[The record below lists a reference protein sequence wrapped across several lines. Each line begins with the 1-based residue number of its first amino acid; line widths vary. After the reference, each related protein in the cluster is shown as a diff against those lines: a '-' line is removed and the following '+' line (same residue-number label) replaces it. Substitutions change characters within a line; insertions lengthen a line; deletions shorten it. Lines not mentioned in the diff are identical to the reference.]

1 MPNSLTQQL
10 QQMQNVLNNTSGKAK
25 QSGAAFSELDGKIR
39 VLTAQLQSA
48 STGMGGFAN
57 STEQLRSRMEIMR
70 NLTEQYR
77 TKLEQLRAQ
86 HQAAAA
92 AEGTNAQS
100 TQRYAEQIHRTT
112 TEINRLDQSMANAQT
127 QLNQQTSMLGRFTN
141 GMEGWGHRM
150 QDFGMT
156 MTTTFGTATYG
167 LGRFLKSAV
176 EESMNFEQQMSNI
189 KAVSG
194 ATADTMDTLSQLA
207 VKYGEDTKYSS
218 VEAGKGIEEL
228 IKAGVSLTDIINGGL
243 EGALNL
249 ATAGELDLGDAAQI
263 ASTALNAFKADN
275 LSVTDA
281 ANLLAGAANASA
293 TNVREMQYGLSMVS
307 AVAAGVGL
315 SFKDTSTALALFAQN
330 GLRGSDAG
338 TSLKTML
345 ANLIPKSKE
354 AYELFSELGLIS
366 FDTGKAMQFLSE
378 KGVKPASNSYQDVIG
393 SLEQYAAKQE
403 KAKVGSEKAE
413 KAFQKLTFST
423 GIMHNAFFDA
433 NGNLKGMADIA
444 EVVQMAMQGLTA
456 EQRQSYLYTLF
467 GSDAIRGANIL
478 YKEGADGIKN
488 MYSEMSKVT
497 ALDVATTKMATTKG
511 QIEELS
517 GAYDTLKKTVGDA
530 LLPTVQT
537 LVSTFQTLVDWFNNL
552 DKSTQET
559 IAGTGLLV
567 VAITGVAGVV
577 GVLSLALGALL
588 ANPVALAITGAV
600 VALGLLGAA
609 ALKFSNDSKQASADY
624 EKFGG
629 TVSEGTRKAAGAY
642 IDLKDKAINSMI
654 DLKLRTG
661 EEANQA
667 ADETIKAFQRMTNE
681 VVKELEGKKS
691 EFNKMFSQLMGT
703 VPEGAK
709 ESLEKVKNNIIES
722 INKEIE
728 VATQAEKILE
738 EGIKKYHG
746 DTMKM
751 PKDFAQKFDQ
761 ALQVAD
767 KNVQQFYSKAKEIT
781 SISKE
786 IESGGMLS
794 VDAGRKRFESII
806 KVYDDGVKSL
816 EKQTK
821 GWRDNVEKAFKLG
834 EIKPEERKATLDAIA
849 LYESKHVSDLQT
861 IRGDAFKKLEEHLKA
876 EDASLVFANANK
888 IEAEKKGWAEK
899 TKAYLFGKE
908 TYEEVSNRFNSE
920 QEKAEKDHKE
930 KLLKFE
936 LQYGKSK
943 IESIGMYVG
952 ELQKGTE
959 SSRLLAESMAREID
973 GKMKIDLGPAGQYT
987 IDTFLDKLKKG
998 ELDSTSVATANVN
1011 KLKDVYKVDLSQSGI
1026 ESMQKWI
1033 EGIKNKDTGEVREFL
1048 SKNMKSDTT
1057 IDLGIYGKMT
1067 IDSWIT
1073 GLQNGTLS
1081 FDTVFQFFQ
1090 QTVKNGMKVDA
1101 TAEGQN
1107 NIQTL
1112 INGMQIG
1119 ALTLPQVAQTMG
1131 LDIKSNVQVDL
1142 GEAGQFNVQTLV
1154 QGMQNGS
1161 INAELAAKA
1170 IALLVENGAKLDLTQ
1185 VGFDISQTQANGIT
1199 SNTAPEQA
1207 ATEKKFSVGTI
1218 LGETTDNG
1226 GGNKAGQE
1234 MGDGIMSQRGYI
1246 KGSALDSVAAA
1257 HEGFNTINGK
1267 PAGDKGGVDFASGIR
1282 SQRGFAQGD
1291 AQANAQAAERGFNTI
1306 NGNPFGIKGGNDFA
1320 GGIGS
1325 QKGNAQGNA
1334 QRNAGAAE
1342 QGFNTINGNPF
1353 GIRGGNDFA
1362 NGLGSRQGQ
1371 AKTAGSEV
1379 SSAGES
1385 GLKGSDT
1392 FSLGTHF
1399 SSGFAKGIRDGKG
1412 LAQSAAEALASTAF
1426 TAAQRWL
1433 EVRSPSRKV
1442 KREIGFH
1449 FGTGFA
1455 GGIDSSSNVV
1465 IAAAIQ
1471 MAQTAFSALE
1481 NTINRFNSNNLSG
1494 MMNNSPLRK
1503 YFEAIFE
1510 DGDYL
1515 NDWITHLPVDMRDE
1529 LKKVG
1534 KELEG
1539 YDVNS
1544 GMSENNPVA
1553 RYIRSVLDSGDPFQE
1568 ILEEEFVEKQK
1579 WLDIGKKVSSFRDQI
1594 FKDFYSNTGYENN
1607 KQDFLK
1613 SIFGNISSLSDT
1625 AINRFEAF
1633 GNKVSNVMDTIRD
1646 SMGQKITSN
1655 IDLSVAT
1662 ASIENKLSKVPAAL
1676 SSKFLANS
1684 NFSIPVPSYI
1694 GGVNNSSI
1702 MKQQG
1707 AIMGQDYLNQS
1718 ITGQPIDINLT
1729 QPINLFIDGK
1739 PIYEVV
1745 EKYRVRNEKIRS
1757 MKGR

>member
-1 MPNSLTQQL
+1 MSNVGKTTIQIQSDSSQARRDYESFFRFVENGLKRLEQTARNSDPLKALSSKMQQQTASIIQQLNQLETKATSVFNNISNSSKGQLIPNSLTQQL
-10 QQMQNVLNNTSGKAK
+10 QQMQNALNNTSGKAK
-25 QSGAAFSELDGKIR
+25 QTGAAFNELDGKIR

-48 STGMGGFAN
+48 STGMGGFSN
-57 STEQLRSRMEIMR
+57 STEQLRGRMEIMR
-70 NLTEQYR
+70 NLTDQYR
-77 TKLEQLRAQ
+77 IKLEQLREK
-86 HQAAAA
+86 HRAAAS
-92 AEGTNAQS
+92 AEGENAQS

-112 TEINRLDQSMANAQT
+112 TEINRLDQSMTNAQT
-127 QLNQQTSMLGRFTN
+127 QLNQQTSMIGRFTN
-141 GMEGWGHRM
+141 GMENMGQRM
-150 QDFGMT
+150 QNFGMT

-176 EESMNFEQQMSNI
+176 EESMNFEQQMANI

-194 ATADTMDTLSQLA
+194 ATADTMDELSKLA

-263 ASTALNAFKADN
+263 ASTALNAFRADN

-293 TNVREMQYGLSMVS
+293 TNVKEMQYGLSMVS
-307 AVAAGVGL
+307 AVASGVGL
-315 SFKDTSTALALFAQN
+315 SFKDTTTALALFAQN

-366 FDTGKAMQFLSE
+366 FDTGKAMQYLSE
-378 KGVKPASNSYQDVIG
+378 KGVKPASNSYQDILV
-393 SLEQYAAKQE
+393 SLEEYAAKQA
-403 KAKVGSEKAE
+403 KVKVGSSKAE
-413 KAFQKLTFST
+413 EAFKKLTFST

-467 GSDAIRGANIL
+467 GSDAIRAANIL

-488 MYSEMSKVT
+488 MYGEMSKVT
-497 ALDVATTKMATTKG
+497 ALDVATTKMETTKG

-517 GAYDTLKKTVGDA
+517 GAYDTLKKTIGDA
-530 LLPTVQT
+530 LLPTVKMI
-537 LVSTFQTLVDWFNNL
+537 VSAFQGLVDWFNNL

-567 VAITGVAGVV
+567 VALMGVAGAV
-577 GVLSLALGALL
+577 GILSLALGALL

-600 VALGLLGAA
+600 LGIGLLGAA
-609 ALKFSNDSKQASADY
+609 VLQFSNDSKQATSDY

-654 DLKLRTG
+654 DLQLKTG
-661 EEANQA
+661 EEANKA

-691 EFNKMFSQLMGT
+691 QFNKMFSQLMGT

-709 ESLEKVKNNIIES
+709 ESLEQVKNNIIES

-728 VATQAEKILE
+728 VATEAEKILE

-821 GWRDNVEKAFKLG
+821 GWRENVEKAFKLG

-849 LYESKHVSDLQT
+849 LYEAKHVDDLRT
-861 IRGDAFKKLEEHLKA
+861 IRGDAFKVLEGHLKA
-876 EDASLVFANANK
+876 EDAALVFANANK
-888 IEAEKKGWAEK
+888 LEAEKKGWQEK
-899 TKAYLFGKE
+899 TKAYLFGHE
-908 TYEEVSNRFNSE
+908 TYEEVSQRFYKE
-920 QEKAEKDHKE
+920 QEKAEKDHKD
-930 KLLKFE
+930 KLLAFE

-987 IDTFLDKLKKG
+987 IDTFLEKIKKG
-998 ELDSTSVATANVN
+998 ELDSTAVATANAN

-1033 EGIKNKDTGEVREFL
+1033 EGIKTKDTGEVREFL
-1048 SKNMKSDTT
+1048 SRNMQSDTV
-1057 IDLGIYGKMT
+1057 IDLGIYGKMSM
-1067 IDSWIT
+1067 DSWIT

-1090 QTVKNGMKVDA
+1090 QTVKNGMNVDA
-1101 TAEGQN
+1101 TQEGQN

-1142 GEAGQFNVQTLV
+1142 GESGQFNVQTLV
-1154 QGMQNGS
+1154 QGMQDGS

-1170 IALLVENGAKLDLTQ
+1170 IAELIKNGAKLDLTQ
-1185 VGFDISQTQANGIT
+1185 VGSDTSQTQANGIAGNT
-1199 SNTAPEQA
+1199 SPEIA
-1207 ATEKKFSVGTI
+1207 ATNKKNAVESIIGS
-1218 LGETTDNG
+1218 TTDGG

-1234 MGDGIMSQRGYI
+1234 LGDGIMSKRGFI

-1257 HEGFNTINGK
+1257 HEGFNTINGQ
-1267 PAGDKGGVDFASGIR
+1267 PSGNKGGVDFASGIR
-1282 SQRGFAQGD
+1282 SQKEFARGTAQG
-1291 AQANAQAAERGFNTI
+1291 NAGAAEQGFGTI
-1306 NGNPFGIKGGNDFA
+1306 NGNPLGLKGGNDFA
-1320 GGIGS
+1320 GGLRSTRGTA
-1325 QKGNAQGNA
+1325 QNAA
-1334 QRNAGAAE
+1334 SDVA
-1342 QGFNTINGNPF
+1342 
-1353 GIRGGNDFA
+1353 
-1362 NGLGSRQGQ
+1362 
-1371 AKTAGSEV
+1371 
-1379 SSAGES
+1379 SAGER
-1385 GLKGSDT
+1385 GLKSSDT
-1392 FSLGTHF
+1392 QSLGSHFASGF
-1399 SSGFAKGIRDGKG
+1399 SSGIRSGKS
-1412 LAQSAAEALASTAF
+1412 LAQSAGEALASTAF
-1426 TAAQRWL
+1426 EAARRWL

-1455 GGIDSSSNVV
+1455 AGIGESTRTVV
-1465 IAAAIQ
+1465 TASRNL
-1471 MAQTAFSALE
+1471 AQSAFSMLDRFTDDADGTAFAAPFVNNVSSMTDKVMTHFQTFE
-1481 NTINRFNSNNLSG
+1481 NKLTNAMDNVKDILDQNLSG
-1494 MMNNSPLRK
+1494 DINLDVATENIKKTLNKAQMN
-1503 YFEAIFE
+1503 
-1510 DGDYL
+1510 
-1515 NDWITHLPVDMRDE
+1515 
-1529 LKKVG
+1529 
-1534 KELEG
+1534 
-1539 YDVNS
+1539 
-1544 GMSENNPVA
+1544 
-1553 RYIRSVLDSGDPFQE
+1553 
-1568 ILEEEFVEKQK
+1568 
-1579 WLDIGKKVSSFRDQI
+1579 
-1594 FKDFYSNTGYENN
+1594 
-1607 KQDFLK
+1607 
-1613 SIFGNISSLSDT
+1613 LSDK
-1625 AINRFEAF
+1625 F
-1633 GNKVSNVMDTIRD
+1633 
-1646 SMGQKITSN
+1646 
-1655 IDLSVAT
+1655 LY
-1662 ASIENKLSKVPAAL
+1662 KLDNKVPAL
-1676 SSKFLANS
+1676 SADMPN
-1684 NFSIPVPSYI
+1684 
-1694 GGVNNSSI
+1694 
-1702 MKQQG
+1702 
-1707 AIMGQDYLNQS
+1707 LNQI
-1718 ITGQPIDINLT
+1718 ITAAQPTVSNDREINLT
-1729 QPINLFIDGK
+1729 VNLTSLMDGQ
-1739 PIYEVV
+1739 EVAKIT
-1745 EKYRVRNEKIRS
+1745 EPYTTKIQRRNKEIRDQF
-1757 MKGR
+1757 

>member
-1 MPNSLTQQL
+1 
-10 QQMQNVLNNTSGKAK
+10 
-25 QSGAAFSELDGKIR
+25 
-39 VLTAQLQSA
+39 
-48 STGMGGFAN
+48 
-57 STEQLRSRMEIMR
+57 
-70 NLTEQYR
+70 
-77 TKLEQLRAQ
+77 
-86 HQAAAA
+86 
-92 AEGTNAQS
+92 
-100 TQRYAEQIHRTT
+100 
-112 TEINRLDQSMANAQT
+112 
-127 QLNQQTSMLGRFTN
+127 
-141 GMEGWGHRM
+141 
-150 QDFGMT
+150 
-156 MTTTFGTATYG
+156 
-167 LGRFLKSAV
+167 
-176 EESMNFEQQMSNI
+176 
-189 KAVSG
+189 
-194 ATADTMDTLSQLA
+194 
-207 VKYGEDTKYSS
+207 
-218 VEAGKGIEEL
+218 
-228 IKAGVSLTDIINGGL
+228 
-243 EGALNL
+243 
-249 ATAGELDLGDAAQI
+249 
-263 ASTALNAFKADN
+263 
-275 LSVTDA
+275 
-281 ANLLAGAANASA
+281 
-293 TNVREMQYGLSMVS
+293 
-307 AVAAGVGL
+307 
-315 SFKDTSTALALFAQN
+315 
-330 GLRGSDAG
+330 
-338 TSLKTML
+338 
-345 ANLIPKSKE
+345 
-354 AYELFSELGLIS
+354 
-366 FDTGKAMQFLSE
+366 
-378 KGVKPASNSYQDVIG
+378 
-393 SLEQYAAKQE
+393 
-403 KAKVGSEKAE
+403 
-413 KAFQKLTFST
+413 
-423 GIMHNAFFDA
+423 
-433 NGNLKGMADIA
+433 
-444 EVVQMAMQGLTA
+444 
-456 EQRQSYLYTLF
+456 
-467 GSDAIRGANIL
+467 
-478 YKEGADGIKN
+478 
-488 MYSEMSKVT
+488 
-497 ALDVATTKMATTKG
+497 
-511 QIEELS
+511 
-517 GAYDTLKKTVGDA
+517 
-530 LLPTVQT
+530 
-537 LVSTFQTLVDWFNNL
+537 
-552 DKSTQET
+552 
-559 IAGTGLLV
+559 
-567 VAITGVAGVV
+567 
-577 GVLSLALGALL
+577 
-588 ANPVALAITGAV
+588 
-600 VALGLLGAA
+600 
-609 ALKFSNDSKQASADY
+609 
-624 EKFGG
+624 
-629 TVSEGTRKAAGAY
+629 
-642 IDLKDKAINSMI
+642 
-654 DLKLRTG
+654 
-661 EEANQA
+661 
-667 ADETIKAFQRMTNE
+667 
-681 VVKELEGKKS
+681 
-691 EFNKMFSQLMGT
+691 
-703 VPEGAK
+703 
-709 ESLEKVKNNIIES
+709 
-722 INKEIE
+722 
-728 VATQAEKILE
+728 
-738 EGIKKYHG
+738 
-746 DTMKM
+746 
-751 PKDFAQKFDQ
+751 
-761 ALQVAD
+761 
-767 KNVQQFYSKAKEIT
+767 
-781 SISKE
+781 
-786 IESGGMLS
+786 
-794 VDAGRKRFESII
+794 
-806 KVYDDGVKSL
+806 
-816 EKQTK
+816 
-821 GWRDNVEKAFKLG
+821 
-834 EIKPEERKATLDAIA
+834 
-849 LYESKHVSDLQT
+849 
-861 IRGDAFKKLEEHLKA
+861 
-876 EDASLVFANANK
+876 
-888 IEAEKKGWAEK
+888 
-899 TKAYLFGKE
+899 
-908 TYEEVSNRFNSE
+908 
-920 QEKAEKDHKE
+920 
-930 KLLKFE
+930 
-936 LQYGKSK
+936 
-943 IESIGMYVG
+943 
-952 ELQKGTE
+952 
-959 SSRLLAESMAREID
+959 
-973 GKMKIDLGPAGQYT
+973 MKIDLGPAGQYT

-1033 EGIKNKDTGEVREFL
+1033 DGIKNKDTGEVREFL

-1067 IDSWIT
+1067 MDSWIT

-1226 GGNKAGQE
+1226 GGSKAGQE

-1257 HEGFNTINGK
+1257 HEGFNTVNGK

-1306 NGNPFGIKGGNDFA
+1306 NGDPFGIKGGNDFA

-1371 AKTAGSEV
+1371 AKTAGTEV

-1392 FSLGTHF
+1392 FSLGSDF
-1399 SSGFAKGIRDGKG
+1399 ASGFSRGISSGKGI
-1412 LAQSAAEALASTAF
+1412 AQSAAEALASTAF
-1426 TAAQRWL
+1426 SAAKRWL

-1465 IAAAIQ
+1465 SAAAIQ
-1471 MAQTAFSALE
+1471 MAQSAFSALE
-1481 NTINRFNSNNLSG
+1481 NIINRFNSNNLSG
-1494 MMNNSPLRK
+1494 MMKNNPLSN
-1503 YFEAIFE
+1503 YFEAILY

-1515 NDWITHLPVDMRDE
+1515 NDWITHLPVDMRAA
-1529 LKKVG
+1529 LKEVG
-1534 KELEG
+1534 KEMESATLDGVE
-1539 YDVNS
+1539 DDS
-1544 GMSENNPVA
+1544 PIA
-1553 RYIRSVLDSGDPFQE
+1553 RYVRSILDGANPSQE
-1568 ILEEEFVEKQK
+1568 ISKEFADSNK
-1579 WLDIGKKVSSFRDQI
+1579 WLEIGEKISGFRDQI
-1594 FKDFYSNTGYENN
+1594 IRDFYTNTGYENN
-1607 KQDFLK
+1607 KQDFLET
-1613 SIFGNISSLSDT
+1613 IFGNISSLSDN

>member
-1 MPNSLTQQL
+1 MSNVGKTTIQIQSDSSQARRDYESFFRFVENGLKRLENVARSTDPLQTLANKTSQHTANIIEQLNRVGATAESVFRRIDAAGRGSGAGNSLNRQL
-10 QQMQNVLNNTSGKAK
+10 QQTQQALTATDQRAR
-25 QSGAAFSELDGKIR
+25 QSGSAFNELDGKIR

-48 STGMGGFAN
+48 STGMGGFSN
-57 STEQLRSRMEIMR
+57 STEQLRGRMEIMR
-70 NLTEQYR
+70 NLTDQYR
-77 TKLEQLRAQ
+77 IKLEQLREK
-86 HQAAAA
+86 HRAAAS
-92 AEGTNAQS
+92 AEGENAQS

-112 TEINRLDQSMANAQT
+112 TEINRLDQSMTNAQT
-127 QLNQQTSMLGRFTN
+127 QLNQQTSMIGRFTN
-141 GMEGWGHRM
+141 GMENMGQRM
-150 QDFGMT
+150 QNFGMT

-176 EESMNFEQQMSNI
+176 EESMNFEQQMANI

-194 ATADTMDTLSQLA
+194 ATADTMDELSKLA

-293 TNVREMQYGLSMVS
+293 TNVKEMQYGLSMVS

-338 TSLKTML
+338 TSLKTMM

-366 FDTGKAMQFLSE
+366 FDTGKAMQYLSE
-378 KGVKPASNSYQDVIG
+378 KGVKPASNSYKDIMV
-393 SLEQYAAKQE
+393 SLEEYAAKQA
-403 KAKVGSEKAE
+403 KVKVGSSKAE
-413 KAFQKLTFST
+413 EAFKKLTFST

-467 GSDAIRGANIL
+467 GSDAIRAANIL
-478 YKEGADGIKN
+478 YKEGADGVKN

-497 ALDVATTKMATTKG
+497 ALDVATTKMETTKG

-517 GAYDTLKKTVGDA
+517 GAYDTLKKTIGDA
-530 LLPTVQT
+530 LLPTVRMI
-537 LVSTFQTLVDWFNNL
+537 VSAFQGLVDWFNNL

-567 VAITGVAGVV
+567 VALMGVAGAV
-577 GVLSLALGALL
+577 GILSLALGALL

-600 VALGLLGAA
+600 LGIGLLGAA
-609 ALKFSNDSKQASADY
+609 VLQFSNDSKQATSDY

-654 DLKLRTG
+654 DLQLKTG
-661 EEANQA
+661 EEANKA

-691 EFNKMFSQLMGT
+691 QFNKMFSQLMGT

-709 ESLEKVKNNIIES
+709 ESLEQVKNNIIES

-728 VATQAEKILE
+728 VATEAEKILE

-821 GWRDNVEKAFKLG
+821 GWRENVEKAFKLG

-849 LYESKHVSDLQT
+849 LYEAKHVEDLRT
-861 IRGDAFKKLEEHLKA
+861 IRGDAFKVLEGHLKA
-876 EDASLVFANANK
+876 EDAALVFANANK
-888 IEAEKKGWAEK
+888 LEAEKKGWQEK
-899 TKAYLFGKE
+899 TKAYLFGHE
-908 TYEEVSNRFNSE
+908 TYEEVSQRFYKE
-920 QEKAEKDHKE
+920 QEKAEKDHKD
-930 KLLKFE
+930 KLLAFE

-987 IDTFLDKLKKG
+987 IDTFLEKIKKG
-998 ELDSTSVATANVN
+998 ELDSTAVATANAN

-1033 EGIKNKDTGEVREFL
+1033 EGIKTKDTGEVREFL
-1048 SKNMKSDTT
+1048 SRNMQSDTV
-1057 IDLGIYGKMT
+1057 IDLGIYGKMSM
-1067 IDSWIT
+1067 DSWIT

-1090 QTVKNGMKVDA
+1090 QTVKNGMNVDA
-1101 TAEGQN
+1101 TQEGQN

-1142 GEAGQFNVQTLV
+1142 GESGKFNVQTLV
-1154 QGMQNGS
+1154 QGMQDGS

-1170 IALLVENGAKLDLTQ
+1170 IAALVKNGAKVDLTQ
-1185 VGFDISQTQANGIT
+1185 QGTDGVSSYGDAIQQGEGKVRGSAHTL
-1199 SNTAPEQA
+1199 SN
-1207 ATEKKFSVGTI
+1207 ATEEELNKTDGKKPGEKVG
-1218 LGETTDNG
+1218 DDF
-1226 GGNKAGQE
+1226 QC
-1234 MGDGIMSQRGYI
+1234 GDSI
-1246 KGSALDSVAAA
+1246 KGRTDQKSC
-1257 HEGFNTINGK
+1257 
-1267 PAGDKGGVDFASGIR
+1267 GIII
-1282 SQRGFAQGD
+1282 GY
-1291 AQANAQAAERGFNTI
+1291 NERR
-1306 NGNPFGIKGGNDFA
+1306 IK
-1320 GGIGS
+1320 
-1325 QKGNAQGNA
+1325 
-1334 QRNAGAAE
+1334 
-1342 QGFNTINGNPF
+1342 
-1353 GIRGGNDFA
+1353 
-1362 NGLGSRQGQ
+1362 
-1371 AKTAGSEV
+1371 
-1379 SSAGES
+1379 
-1385 GLKGSDT
+1385 
-1392 FSLGTHF
+1392 
-1399 SSGFAKGIRDGKG
+1399 
-1412 LAQSAAEALASTAF
+1412 
-1426 TAAQRWL
+1426 
-1433 EVRSPSRKV
+1433 
-1442 KREIGFH
+1442 
-1449 FGTGFA
+1449 
-1455 GGIDSSSNVV
+1455 
-1465 IAAAIQ
+1465 
-1471 MAQTAFSALE
+1471 
-1481 NTINRFNSNNLSG
+1481 
-1494 MMNNSPLRK
+1494 
-1503 YFEAIFE
+1503 
-1510 DGDYL
+1510 
-1515 NDWITHLPVDMRDE
+1515 
-1529 LKKVG
+1529 
-1534 KELEG
+1534 
-1539 YDVNS
+1539 
-1544 GMSENNPVA
+1544 
-1553 RYIRSVLDSGDPFQE
+1553 
-1568 ILEEEFVEKQK
+1568 
-1579 WLDIGKKVSSFRDQI
+1579 
-1594 FKDFYSNTGYENN
+1594 
-1607 KQDFLK
+1607 
-1613 SIFGNISSLSDT
+1613 
-1625 AINRFEAF
+1625 
-1633 GNKVSNVMDTIRD
+1633 
-1646 SMGQKITSN
+1646 
-1655 IDLSVAT
+1655 
-1662 ASIENKLSKVPAAL
+1662 
-1676 SSKFLANS
+1676 
-1684 NFSIPVPSYI
+1684 
-1694 GGVNNSSI
+1694 
-1702 MKQQG
+1702 
-1707 AIMGQDYLNQS
+1707 
-1718 ITGQPIDINLT
+1718 
-1729 QPINLFIDGK
+1729 
-1739 PIYEVV
+1739 
-1745 EKYRVRNEKIRS
+1745 
-1757 MKGR
+1757 

>member
-1 MPNSLTQQL
+1 
-10 QQMQNVLNNTSGKAK
+10 MQNVLNNTSGKVK
-25 QSGAAFSELDGKIR
+25 QSGAAFNELDGKIR

-57 STEQLRSRMEIMR
+57 STEQLRGRMEIMR

-127 QLNQQTSMLGRFTN
+127 QINQQTSMLGRFTN

-156 MTTTFGTATYG
+156 MTTTFGAATYG

-176 EESMNFEQQMSNI
+176 EESMNFEQQMANI

-378 KGVKPASNSYQDVIG
+378 QGVKPASNSYQDVIG
-393 SLEQYAAKQE
+393 SLQQYAAKQE

-497 ALDVATTKMATTKG
+497 ALDVATTKMETTKG
-511 QIEELS
+511 QIEQLS

-530 LLPTVQT
+530 LLPTVRT
-537 LVSTFQTLVDWFNNL
+537 LVSVFQTLVDWYNSL

-559 IAGTGLLV
+559 IAGSGLLV
-567 VAITGVAGVV
+567 VALTGVAGVI
-577 GVLSLALGALL
+577 GIISLALGALL

-600 VALGLLGAA
+600 AALGLLGAA
-609 ALKFSNDSKQASADY
+609 ALKFSNDSKQATSDY

-629 TVSEGTRKAAGAY
+629 AVSEGTRKAAGAY

-654 DLKLRTG
+654 DLKLKTG
-661 EEANQA
+661 EEANKA

-709 ESLEKVKNNIIES
+709 ESLEQVKNNIIES

-751 PKDFAQKFDQ
+751 PQDFAQKFDQ

-908 TYEEVSNRFNSE
+908 TYEEVSNRFNSD

-1033 EGIKNKDTGEVREFL
+1033 EGIKTKDTGVVREFL
-1048 SKNMKSDTT
+1048 SKNMQSDTT

-1090 QTVKNGMKVDA
+1090 QTVKSGMKIDA

-1185 VGFDISQTQANGIT
+1185 VGMDISQTQANGIAG
-1199 SNTAPEQA
+1199 NTAPEQA

-1257 HEGFNTINGK
+1257 HEGFNTVNGS
-1267 PAGDKGGVDFASGIR
+1267 PSGNKGGIDFASGIR
-1282 SQRGFAQGD
+1282 SQREYARGD
-1291 AQANAQAAERGFNTI
+1291 AQGNAKAAEQGFNTI
-1306 NGNPFGIKGGNDFA
+1306 NGDPFGLKGGNDFA
-1320 GGIGS
+1320 RGVGS
-1325 QKGNAQGNA
+1325 QRGNAKNNA
-1334 QRNAGAAE
+1334 EGNAGAAE
-1342 QGFNTINGNPF
+1342 QGFNTINGDPF
-1353 GIRGGNDFA
+1353 GVKGGSGFA
-1362 NGLGSRQGQ
+1362 RGLGSQRGNAQS
-1371 AKTAGSEV
+1371 AGSEV
-1379 SSAGES
+1379 SSSGES

-1392 FSLGTHF
+1392 FSIGSHF
-1399 SSGFAKGIRDGKG
+1399 ASGFSKGISSGKGIAR
-1412 LAQSAAEALASTAF
+1412 SAAEALASTAF

-1455 GGIDSSSNVV
+1455 GGIDSSKNIV
-1465 IAAAIQ
+1465 IESAQ
-1471 MAQTAFSALE
+1471 RMAQASFNALE
-1481 NTINRFNSNNLSG
+1481 NIINRFNNDNLSG
-1494 MMNNSPLRK
+1494 MMKNNPLSK

-1515 NDWITHLPVDMRDE
+1515 NDWITHLPVDMRDA
-1529 LKKVG
+1529 LKAVG

-1553 RYIRSVLDSGDPFQE
+1553 RYIRSVLESGNPLQG
-1568 ILEEEFVEKQK
+1568 ILEEEFVESEK
-1579 WLDIGKKVSSFRDQI
+1579 WLEIGKKVAGFREQI
-1594 FKDFYSNTGYENN
+1594 FKDFYSNMNLDSN
-1607 KQDFLK
+1607 KDNFLQ
-1613 SIFGNISSLSDT
+1613 SVFSNISNMGDQT
-1625 AINRFEAF
+1625 VQRFESF
-1633 GNKVSNVMDTIRD
+1633 GNKIMNVMDNVKD
-1646 SMGQKITSN
+1646 SLGQKITSN
-1655 IDLSVAT
+1655 INLDIATDSINRALSKAQ
-1662 ASIENKLSKVPAAL
+1662 NNLSEQFLYSLDNKVPAL
-1676 SSKFLANS
+1676 SANMP
-1684 NFSIPVPSYI
+1684 NLNRVITTAQPAVH
-1694 GGVNNSSI
+1694 NNRE
-1702 MKQQG
+1702 
-1707 AIMGQDYLNQS
+1707 
-1718 ITGQPIDINLT
+1718 INLT
-1729 QPINLFIDGK
+1729 VNLTSLMDGR
-1739 PIYEVV
+1739 EVAKV
-1745 EKYRVRNEKIRS
+1745 TAPYTTEIQEREKERRKQF
-1757 MKGR
+1757 